1 MVFKYNTTNRDEE
14 RKIKT
19 QRQIQRKTNQ
29 DPIHIQQLPQDH
41 LQKEQGGQTCT
52 IILAIVEETKIM
64 H

>member
-1 MVFKYNTTNRDEE
+1 M
-14 RKIKT
+14 IKT